1 MEKHKVSTKSSA
13 PILAQHFVQAYKTDH
28 QASFTSTKKESDFDV
43 RAKVSLFV
51 GLGLGIHKETRS
63 KSL

>member
-13 PILAQHFVQAYKTDH
+13 PILAQHFVEAYQTDH
-28 QASFTSTKKESDFDV
+28 QASCTSTNKESVFDV
-43 RAKVSLFV
+43 RAKVPLLV
-51 GLGLGIHKETRS
+51 DLGLGIHKETRS